1 MPYRSSTFSFL
12 WFYFLASASEAS
24 VTTGLDRLTIGDAS
38 LAARWVG
45 PPPAAAPTI
54 VLLHEGL
61 GSVAQ
66 WKDFPERL
74 AAATR
79 CGVFVYSRA
88 GYGGSSPVRARRA
101 PTYMHDEALRILPE
115 VLATIGFQRGILL
128 GHSDG
133 ASIATIY
140 AGGIED
146 PRVRGLVL
154 IAPHFFV
161 EAVGLEGIKGA
172 KVAYETGDLRP
183 RLARFHG
190 DNVDW
195 VFRSWSDTWLDP
207 QFRAWDIRDS
217 LTRIRV
223 PIQIVQG
230 VNDQYG
236 TTAQIDVARKHARP
250 PIDVALIAGA
260 KHAPHFEQREI
271 TERAI
276 VDFIANALA

>member
-1 MPYRSSTFSFL
+1 MRNVVVGAAFMPP
-12 WFYFLASASEAS
+12 
-24 VTTGLDRLTIGDAS
+24 TGLDRITVDDTTLD
-38 LAARWVG
+38 ARWVG
-45 PPPAAAPTI
+45 PRPADAPTI
-54 VLLHEGL
+54 VMLHEGL

-74 AAATR
+74 AAATG
-79 CGVFVYSRA
+79 CGALAYSRA
-88 GYGGSSPVRARRA
+88 GYGGSSPVRLPRQA
-101 PTYMHDEALRILPE
+101 TYMHDEALRVLPR
-115 VLATIGFQRGILL
+115 VLAAIGFQAGILL

-140 AGGIED
+140 AGGVED

-161 EAVGLEGIKGA
+161 EPMGLEGIERA
-172 KVAYETGDLRP
+172 KIAYETGDLRA

-207 QFRAWDIRDS
+207 RFRDWDIRDS
-217 LTRIRV
+217 LARIRV
-223 PIQIVQG
+223 PILIVQG

-236 TTAQIDVARKHARP
+236 TIAQIDVARQQAQHA
-250 PIDVALIAGA
+250 IEVALIADA
-260 KHAPHFEQREI
+260 KHAPHFEQRDI

-276 VDFIANALA
+276 IDFIAKALAGP